1 MPRAR
6 KKNQRTE
13 EPRPM
18 GHFHI
23 AIGAAPRGGLSL
35 EEDIR
40 LLKPALLY
48 GDRVTLYSP
57 VATMLAMTAGLA
69 ELSERDRIS
78 FLRQVVPIVA
88 GQDSG
93 STLEALDL
101 YEQLRRKRNRTREEI
116 VAAERFRRELDRNWH
131 KLRSVIERTLEQAG
145 ADQLVAAMEAGLLT
159 VDPILSG
166 DDFDFEEFLRA
177 FVDKLADLLTAS
189 LSYPLF
195 DDSAGG
201 LVQAH
206 VAEGLIVPTE
216 GARGRGKQVTAASEF
231 MSRLPA
237 FPAASIQEV
246 LGIRDELK
254 DPLTRFRAG
263 MVEIANMIEA
273 APFEEGFQD
282 EVQDIY
288 VEKVGPALADIEDAV
303 RRNAYL
309 RQLLG
314 SAVADVKTILTGVI
328 TLGVAQTADLSPLI
342 AAGAATATATIQ
354 AAWNKHVEAGRI
366 RQQQLYFLYRTQDL
380 LG

>member
-1 MPRAR
+1 MSRFR
-6 KKNQRTE
+6 KKNQTDE
-13 EPRPM
+13 ESRRESD
-18 GHFHI
+18 FHI

-35 EEDIR
+35 DEDIR

-57 VATMLAMTAGLA
+57 MATMLAMTAGLG

-78 FLRQVVPIVA
+78 FLRQVIPIVA
-88 GQDSG
+88 AEDSG
-93 STLEALDL
+93 SLDGL
-101 YEQLRRKRNRTREEI
+101 DSYEQLRRRRNRTPQEI
-116 VAAERFRRELDRNWH
+116 MAAERFRRELERHWDE
-131 KLRSVIERTLEQAG
+131 LRSVIERTLEQAG
-145 ADQLVAAMEAGLLT
+145 ADQLVAAIDAGLLT
-159 VDPILSG
+159 IDPILGG
-166 DDFDFEEFLRA
+166 DDFDLEEFLRA
-177 FVDKLADLLTAS
+177 FVDKLAELLTAS

-237 FPAASIQEV
+237 FPAASIHEV

-254 DPLTRFRAG
+254 GPLVRFRAG
-263 MVEIANMIEA
+263 MVEIADIIEA
-273 APFEEGFQD
+273 APFEEGFQH

-288 VEKVGPALADIEDAV
+288 VEKVGPALADMEDAV
-303 RRNAYL
+303 RQNAYL

-314 SAVADVKTILTGVI
+314 SAVADMKTTLTGFI
-328 TLGVAQTADLSPLI
+328 TLGVTQTADLSPLI
-342 AAGAATATATIQ
+342 AAGAAAGAATIQ
-354 AAWNKHVEAGRI
+354 AAWNKQMVARRI
-366 RQQQLYFLYRTQDL
+366 RQQQLYFLYRTEEL
-380 LG
+380 L